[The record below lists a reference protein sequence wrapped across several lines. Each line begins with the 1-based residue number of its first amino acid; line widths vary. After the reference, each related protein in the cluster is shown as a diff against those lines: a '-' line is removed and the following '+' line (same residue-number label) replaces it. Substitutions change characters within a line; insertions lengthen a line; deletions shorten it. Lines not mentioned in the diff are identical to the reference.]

1 MTTTLICNCNRTM
14 TLDRDAL
21 GQVLGETLAEHT
33 TLCRRDAP
41 AFQRAARDG
50 DDLVVACT
58 QESAL
63 FVELAEHTEGSAP
76 LDVRPIRFVNIRETG
91 GWGKDGSKATAKMA
105 ALLAAA
111 RLPEPEP
118 VPTVTYRSEGRLLI
132 IGALERAEAIARL
145 LEDGLQVTVFAT
157 GGAGEQV
164 RRHPVIAGSGLEVD
178 GWLGAFD
185 VRWRADNP
193 IDLDLCTRCNACVAA
208 CPEEAIGLDYQVD
221 LAICA
226 SHRACVKVCQAAGAI
241 DFQREP
247 QWREARFDLVLD
259 LRGDPAFSR
268 HAPPQGYV
276 HLPSSADPDRQL
288 RTLLELRDRV
298 GEFEKPRFFRYRAN
312 VCAHGRNEQVG
323 CRACIDVCSAQAIV
337 SRLDDE
343 VRRNQVEV
351 NPHLCIGCGACTTV
365 CPTGALAFAYPSA
378 SDQGRRLRT
387 LLATYA
393 RAGGRDAAVLIHSQQ
408 AGAARIAELGR
419 AAALDGRIHGLP
431 SRVIPFAAWHT
442 ASLGLDIWL
451 SAIAWGATQVWVLA
465 TDEEAPQY
473 LAALAEQMNVGNAIL
488 QGLGYRCEAGSD
500 HLRLLAVGAAGGGTT
515 AAPANGPAVLVK
527 EPQTIGPALHWLDRT
542 LQTAPAQGPGSVATF
557 GVQDDKRATLELALD
572 HLIRHAPA
580 ADRQPAAAGTDGG
593 AAARIPGMAAIAL
606 PRAGSPF
613 GRVVVD
619 AGRCTL
625 CLACVGACPASALQD
640 NLERPQLR
648 FVEKNC
654 VLCGLC
660 ESTCPEDAITLESRL
675 LLTEARRQPQVVNE
689 QPPFAC
695 IQCGKPFGTVKAIET
710 MIVRLSG
717 HQMFQGRALDRLRMC
732 SDCRVIDLY
741 TADDETRIDAP

>member
-14 TLDRDAL
+14 ALDPRAL
-21 GQVLGETLAEHT
+21 AQVLGETLTEHT

-41 AFQRAARDG
+41 AFQRAAREG
-50 DDLVVACT
+50 DDLVVGCT

-91 GWGKDGSKATAKMA
+91 GWGQEGRKATPKMA

-111 RLPEPEP
+111 RLPDPEP

-132 IGALERAEAIARL
+132 IGPLDRAEAITRL
-145 LEDGLQVTVFAT
+145 LEDTLQVTVFAT
-157 GGAGEQV
+157 GGVGEQV
-164 RRHPVIAGSGLEVD
+164 RRHPVIAGNGLEVD

-208 CPEEAIGLDYQVD
+208 CPEEAIGLDYQID
-221 LAICA
+221 LEVCA
-226 SHRACVKVCQAAGAI
+226 SHRICVKVCQAAGAI

-259 LRGDPAFSR
+259 LRVDSAFSR
-268 HAPPQGYV
+268 HAPPQGYF

-288 RTLLELRDRV
+288 RALFELRDRV

-312 VCAHGRNEQVG
+312 ICAHGRNEQVG

-343 VRRNQVEV
+343 ERRNQVEV

-365 CPTGALAFAYPSA
+365 CPTGALGFAYPSA
-378 SDQGRRLRT
+378 AEQGRRLRT

-393 RAGGRDAAVLIHSQQ
+393 KAGGRDPVVLIHSQQ

-419 AAALDGRIHGLP
+419 AAALDEQIHGLP

-451 SAIAWGATQVWVLA
+451 SSIAWGASQVWVLA

-473 LAALAEQMNVGNAIL
+473 LGALDEQLKVGNAIL

-500 HLRLLAVGAAGGGTT
+500 HLRLLTIGTAAGGSAT
-515 AAPANGPAVLVK
+515 ASRADGPAVLVK
-527 EPQTIGPALHWLDRT
+527 GPQLIDPGLRKLDRV
-542 LQTAPAQGPGSVATF
+542 LQAAPAEGPESAATF
-557 GVQDDKRATLELALD
+557 GVQADKRATLELALD
-572 HLIRHAPA
+572 HLIRQAPA
-580 ADRQPAAAGTDGG
+580 AAHQPVG
-593 AAARIPGMAAIAL
+593 AATDAGAAIAL

-619 AGRCTL
+619 AERCTL

-648 FVEKNC
+648 FIEKNC

-660 ESTCPEDAITLESRL
+660 ERTCPEDAITLESRL
-675 LLTEARRQPQVVNE
+675 LLTEARRQPRVVNE

-732 SDCRVIDLY
+732 SDCRVIDLH